1 MVLDMTIDFPVVEV
15 KEGKARFFIP
25 DPKLFSEAEK
35 LAPSR
40 APVFYNPR
48 MSLNRDL
55 AVLFLK
61 AYQIKAGRPLKVCE
75 PMAGCGVRGLR
86 FALEVNRLEKIILND
101 LSPRAYEL
109 AKLNVKRN
117 GLETLISVE
126 NEDAHKLLCRYA
138 SPKQR
143 LDYVD
148 LDPFGSPSP
157 FLDSALRAIVS
168 GGVLA
173 LTATDTAP
181 LSGLHTK
188 ACMRKY
194 LGKPLRVSYWR
205 EVAVRLLVGVTLLS
219 ALRHDL
225 AVKPLFSYGVDHY
238 VRVYVEVSRGAK
250 EADEHLDHMGFI
262 LHCRKCLRREIK
274 CGLAPFLPDKCH
286 SCGSRLDYA
295 GPLWLGRLVDKEFC
309 EEMLREIEGST
320 LENVKFAAKL
330 IVRLIDEAD
339 APLTYYVSDEVC
351 ERLRVPIPP
360 INDIVSELNFRGYL
374 STRTHF
380 HDRGFKTEAPSE
392 TVLEVIKK
400 LVNKEKK
407 V

>member
-1 MVLDMTIDFPVVEV
+1 MVPDMTVDFPVVEV
-15 KEGKARFFIP
+15 REGKARFFIP
-25 DPKLFSEAEK
+25 DPKVFGEAGR
-35 LAPSR
+35 LPPSR

-61 AYQIKAGRPLKVCE
+61 AYQIKAGRTLKVCE

-86 FALEVNRLEKIILND
+86 FALEVDGLERIVLND
-101 LSPRAYEL
+101 LSRRAYEL
-109 AKLNVKRN
+109 AKLNVKHN
-117 GLETLISVE
+117 GLEGLISVE
-126 NEDAHKLLCRYA
+126 NEDAHKLLCRYS
-138 SPKQR
+138 SPRQR

-157 FLDSALRAIVS
+157 FLDSALRAVRS

-181 LSGLHTK
+181 LSGLHVK

-205 EVAVRLLVGVTLLS
+205 EIAVRLLIGAALLS

-225 AVKPLFSYGVDHY
+225 AVNPLFSYGVDHY
-238 VRVYVEVSRGAK
+238 VRAYVEISRGAK
-250 EADEHLDHMGFI
+250 EADKHLDYMGFI
-262 LHCRKCLRREIK
+262 LHCRNCLRREVK
-274 CGLAPFLPDKCH
+274 RGLTPFLPDRCG

-309 EEMLREIEGST
+309 EEMLRQVEGST
-320 LENVKFAAKL
+320 LENVKSTTKL

-351 ERLRVPIPP
+351 ERLKVPIPP

-380 HDRGFKTEAPSE
+380 HDRGFKTEASSE
-392 TVLEVIKK
+392 TVLEVIKEI
-400 LVNKEKK
+400 VEEKK